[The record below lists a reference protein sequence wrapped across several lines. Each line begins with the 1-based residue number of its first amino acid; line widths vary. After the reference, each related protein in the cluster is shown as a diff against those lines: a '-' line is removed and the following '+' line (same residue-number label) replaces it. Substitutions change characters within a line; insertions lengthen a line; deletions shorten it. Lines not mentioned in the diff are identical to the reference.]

1 VGVKVRE
8 KETGSGVWWVFIA
21 HKGKRR
27 SKRIGSRDAAERVK
41 AVIEAQIKLGQ
52 FSVHP
57 KRRSVTLQKYY
68 DTTYQDYLDT
78 AVKPST
84 AYSYVLTFKNYILP
98 ELGHFVLSDITR
110 GVLKG
115 FIAGL
120 VRRKLARN
128 TIASIMHAASG
139 LLQNAVDDEVLS
151 ANPVRRMR
159 RFYRNAPGVADI
171 EPLTT
176 QEVERLLT
184 VTREKLAH
192 FYPVLLCALHAGLRI
207 GELRGLRWAD
217 VDFNGRFLL
226 IRHNVWRRVAGTT
239 KGGRAARVDLS
250 DALLLELKTWKA
262 KRREANLAAGR
273 GELTLEDT
281 VFLVPDSK
289 DRGRRKADRGGR
301 MGAAYIRNLFKRA
314 LQAAGI
320 RDVKFHN
327 LRHTFVTQLLMAGHS
342 PVYVSQQARH
352 KSIQTTIGTYSHW
365 IPGHGREAMNTLPS
379 DVKKG
384 NDAM

>member
-1 VGVKVRE
+1 
-8 KETGSGVWWVFIA
+8 
-21 HKGKRR
+21 
-27 SKRIGSRDAAERVK
+27 
-41 AVIEAQIKLGQ
+41 
-52 FSVHP
+52 
-57 KRRSVTLQKYY
+57 
-68 DTTYQDYLDT
+68 
-78 AVKPST
+78 
-84 AYSYVLTFKNYILP
+84 
-98 ELGHFVLSDITR
+98 
-110 GVLKG
+110 
-115 FIAGL
+115 
-120 VRRKLARN
+120 
-128 TIASIMHAASG
+128 
-139 LLQNAVDDEVLS
+139 
-151 ANPVRRMR
+151 
-159 RFYRNAPGVADI
+159 
-171 EPLTT
+171 
-176 QEVERLLT
+176 
-184 VTREKLAH
+184 
-192 FYPVLLCALHAGLRI
+192 
-207 GELRGLRWAD
+207 LRGLRWAD